1 MDSCGLLAAVMQV
14 VLEKIEETFKNFAN
28 NNFGELTIQCVVFS
42 NVFGVLGMSDGA
54 DKMLEYV
61 KESAI

>member
-1 MDSCGLLAAVMQV
+1 MQA
-14 VLEKIEETFKNFAN
+14 VLEKIEGTFKNFTDD
-28 NNFGELTIQCVVFS
+28 NFGALTIQYVVFS

-54 DKMLEYV
+54 DKMLGYV